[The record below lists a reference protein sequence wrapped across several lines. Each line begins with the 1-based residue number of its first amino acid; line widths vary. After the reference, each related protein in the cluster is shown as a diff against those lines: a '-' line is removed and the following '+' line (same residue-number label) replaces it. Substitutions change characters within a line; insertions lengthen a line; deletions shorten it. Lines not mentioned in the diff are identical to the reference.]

1 MEMRYDRTAIAALR
15 ALMVAEMLEKRV
27 EYEGYLTNE
36 SVEYEQQVRE
46 FQKLGVYG
54 GEVGNL
60 VAVFIKCT

>member
-1 MEMRYDRTAIAALR
+1 MEMRDDRAAIAALR

-36 SVEYEQQVRE
+36 SVEYEQVRE